1 MLNIEGFVAN
11 DNAASEVA
19 LNEAD
24 PRSCGRGLAFVELS
38 SDDAREFG
46 LNGTLIALDRLL
58 YLLSGDVVEQDQEMA
73 QVANQLADR
82 WCEEA
87 S

>member
-11 DNAASEVA
+11 DNVAFEVDP
-19 LNEAD
+19 NEAI

-38 SDDAREFG
+38 SEDAREFG
-46 LNGTLIALDRLL
+46 LNGTLISLDRLL

-73 QVANQLADR
+73 QVANRLADR
-82 WCEEA
+82 WCEGA